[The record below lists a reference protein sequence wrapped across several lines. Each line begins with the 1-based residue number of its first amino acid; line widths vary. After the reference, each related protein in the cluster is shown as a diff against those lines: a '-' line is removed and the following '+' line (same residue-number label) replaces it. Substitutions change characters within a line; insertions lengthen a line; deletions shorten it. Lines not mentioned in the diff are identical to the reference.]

1 MSNLFAEFKTST
13 AIICQT
19 LVVMMPIVAM
29 GVLVSP
35 LPPVPVVEVV
45 PPIIVVPIVSVP
57 IVVPAMSIPI
67 VVASIATTVAIPV
80 SISVPVTPV
89 STVSRPEQVE
99 EERLGAALA
108 HRVPAIGG
116 MNG

>member
-1 MSNLFAEFKTST
+1 
-13 AIICQT
+13 
-19 LVVMMPIVAM
+19 MPIVAM

-35 LPPVPVVEVV
+35 LPPVPVIVVV
-45 PPIIVVPIVSVP
+45 PSIIVPIVSVP